1 MDPSIP
7 TISSDDERA
16 RQLADVAATGSE
28 DAAACATADLFREF
42 APLP

>member
-16 RQLADVAATGSE
+16 SQLADVAATGSE
-28 DAAACATADLFREF
+28 DAAACAAADFFREF
-42 APLP
+42 PPLP